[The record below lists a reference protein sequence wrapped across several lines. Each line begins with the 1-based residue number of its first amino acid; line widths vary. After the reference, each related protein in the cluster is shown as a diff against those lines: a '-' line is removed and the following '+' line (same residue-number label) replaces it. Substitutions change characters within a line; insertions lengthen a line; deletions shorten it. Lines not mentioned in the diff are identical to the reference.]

1 MSRIQ
6 SYNEKARPQAFFGC
20 KMKECYSGRK
30 ESVETFDS
38 QIKIKLVKHRRA
50 WEVST
55 VVKAFAKYGVH
66 IKSY

>member
-1 MSRIQ
+1 MTQIQ

-20 KMKECYSGRK
+20 KMKERYSDRK

-50 WEVST
+50 
-55 VVKAFAKYGVH
+55 
-66 IKSY
+66 